1 MSQKKRN
8 KRPGPSQVE
17 PMEVDEEYSLS
28 QTPSSSQLQRNVQR
42 RPQSQMEA
50 KVNELVRF
58 LLVKDQKK
66 IPIKRA
72 DILKHV
78 IKDYKDVCPE
88 LLKRANQTLQQAFGM
103 ELVEI
108 DPKSHSYI
116 LVSKLPQLERESSK
130 EDEDSPKMGLLTV
143 ILSLIFMKGNV
154 IKESAVW
161 EVLRRLR
168 VDPGEKHKVFGDV
181 KKLVTEEFVRQKYL
195 EYNRLPHTE
204 PPESEFRWGP
214 RATKETSKKQILQF
228 VAKIQSKDPTFWTS
242 QYNEAE
248 TEANAAGRH

>member
-1 MSQKKRN
+1 MSQKRRS
-8 KRPGPSQVE
+8 KRPVPSQAE
-17 PMEVDEEYSLS
+17 PMEVDEEYSLT
-28 QTPSSSQLQRNVQR
+28 QAPSSSQSQNNVQR
-42 RPQSQMEA
+42 HPQSQMDA

-88 LLKRANQTLQQAFGM
+88 LLKRANQTLQQVFGM

-116 LVSKLPQLERESSK
+116 LVSNLPPLEIESSK
-130 EDEDSPKMGLLTV
+130 EDENTPKMGLLLLL
-143 ILSLIFMKGNV
+143 LSLIFMKGNV
-154 IKESAVW
+154 VKESAVW

-168 VDPGEKHKVFGDV
+168 VNLGEKHKIFGDV

-204 PPESEFRWGP
+204 PPEYEFRWGP
-214 RATKETSKKQILQF
+214 RAAAETSKKQVLQF
-228 VAKIQSKDPTFWTS
+228 VAKIQNKDPTFWMS

-248 TEANAAGRH
+248 TEANAAGGH

>member
-1 MSQKKRN
+1 MSQKKRT

-17 PMEVDEEYSLS
+17 PMDVDEEYTLT

-42 RPQSQMEA
+42 RPPSQMEA
-50 KVNELVRF
+50 RVNELVRF

-72 DILKHV
+72 DILKHL
-78 IKDYKDVCPE
+78 KDYRDVCPE
-88 LLKRANQTLQQAFGM
+88 LLNRANQTLQQVFGL

-108 DPKSHSYI
+108 DPKSHAFI
-116 LVSKLPQLERESSK
+116 LVNKLAPLERENCK
-130 EDEDSPKMGLLTV
+130 EDENIPKMGLLTI

-154 IKESAVW
+154 VKEAAVW

-168 VDPGEKHKVFGDV
+168 VDPGEKHKIFGDV
-181 KKLVTEEFVRQKYL
+181 KKLVTDEFVKQKYL
-195 EYNRLPHTE
+195 EVNRLPHTE
-204 PPESEFRWGP
+204 PPEFEFRWGP
-214 RATKETSKKQILQF
+214 RAAKETSKKQILQF
-228 VAKIQSKDPTFWTS
+228 VAKIQGKDPTFWTS

-248 TEANAAGRH
+248 TEANPARRH